1 MGSDT
6 LFLSNG
12 DVAKSLMRTITT
24 LALLA
29 ITSLCHIH
37 VVVDCHKGYKVL
49 VHARDEEHPIW

>member
-1 MGSDT
+1 MGYDT

-12 DVAKSLMRTITT
+12 DVAKSLMWTIIT
-24 LALLA
+24 LALLE

-37 VVVDCHKGYKVL
+37 MVVDCHKGYTVL